1 MGEGA
6 ALTVSLFLHHSLRLA
21 LGAAVALVAMGGC
34 TSNPGGPS
42 SGYYSVTSA
51 SAEFYKY
58 GPAQSFGPDLLL
70 KKGERLT
77 MLERQWGFSRVMMS
91 NGVAGYVASEDIDP
105 IIVSAASVRTAS
117 GSRRGPVPIGKPG
130 RMSSSR
136 QSRIQSEITGDP
148 GDPLFNVNDV
158 PLPLPDDVPAGGE
171 RPSFRTTRQTPGEE
185 KAATKPKFR

>member
-1 MGEGA
+1 MLIGA
-6 ALTVSLFLHHSLRLA
+6 
-21 LGAAVALVAMGGC
+21 GGC
-34 TSNPGGPS
+34 ALKPSGPG

-51 SAEFYKY
+51 TAEFYKY
-58 GPAQSFGPDLLL
+58 GPAQSFGPDLML

-77 MLERQWGFSRVMMS
+77 MLEHQWGFSRVLTS

-105 IIVSAASVRTAS
+105 IIVSAAPVRTAS
-117 GSRRGPVPIGKPG
+117 RRGGPVPIGKPG

-171 RPSFRTTRQTPGEE
+171 RPQFRTTRQTPGEV
-185 KAATKPKFR
+185 KAAPKPQFR